1 MPTKLSLTVLL
12 PIVRAALSREK
23 VTKKSFCVWVAVVTW
38 GSSILP
44 LFTLPSQAAE
54 TEVLGV
60 VRSDENSQNWQ
71 NITTRLQASGIN
83 YCVID
88 LASVRS
94 VTDLSDRPVIFLPSV
109 ETISPAQAI
118 ALESWMSKGGR
129 VITSGAVGNRSQP
142 GVRQLMRSLLG
153 GYWGFG
159 FKAPSQLQPLKT
171 NSQPWVKNSLGG
183 IAWGGAVIPTAVTS
197 QTAAVWQA
205 QNTPS
210 AIVTTE
216 RTTLLGWNWGTN
228 TSTTE
233 FDTAWLKAAISRH
246 VKISAV
252 STGST
257 AKPKNCN
264 GTIAANPNRVAVKP
278 KPSLT
283 TPTSTR
289 QTVTNQPVARVNSI
303 TPIPARQTVINQPV
317 AVVNPKRATNL
328 ASDEPLDRLAPR
340 GLLAPNTKTPIT
352 GLEAIALRQE
362 LDNLIGRFESA
373 QLAASAQ
380 NHLSTEVTEIAS
392 SKITGI
398 PQSATQA
405 LDKAREIAKTLPQLV
420 NTRNYS
426 QARIE
431 WLKASQ
437 LLWDNYPTSRRI
449 SQPEIRA
456 MWLDRGTIVRAGS
469 EQGLAKV
476 FDKLA
481 AAGINTVFLETVNA
495 GYPIYPSQVA
505 PEANPLVKG
514 WDPLAS
520 GVKLAHERGIEL
532 HAWVWA
538 FAVGNQRHNKLVNLP
553 ANYPGPV
560 LAAHPGWASYDNR
573 GSLFPPG
580 QNKPFLD
587 PANPEA
593 RQYVIALCN
602 EIAQR
607 YNIDGLQLDYIR
619 YPFQDPGADRTYG
632 YGIAARQ
639 QFRQLTGV
647 DPTKISPRDRVLW
660 QKWTDFRTL
669 QIDSFVAQVA
679 QKLRKTRPNIIMS
692 VAVFPLS
699 EHDRLNKL
707 QQHWEVWAERG
718 DVDVV
723 IPMTYALD
731 TYRFQRLA
739 QPWIGSIKLGSAL
752 VVPGIRLFNLR
763 SPIAVDQIQLA
774 RDLPISGYALFAAE
788 NLNSDLQNIF
798 QRTQGKAKE
807 PIPYRQPFQTAAA
820 RFTLL
825 QQQWDYLLANNQ
837 LVLVKSGQSNFSA
850 KAKVLETALAELA
863 ANPTS
868 GRLSTAKAALVAF
881 ESQFKDG
888 LRFYRLDN
896 PYQFKVWLN
905 RIDTIERLLVYGDRV
920 VLKNYTNSRAWE
932 SRYNP

>member
-1 MPTKLSLTVLL
+1 MPTKLSSTVLL
-12 PIVRAALSREK
+12 IVRATFSREK
-23 VTKKSFCVWVAVVTW
+23 VTRKSLYAWLAVVAW
-38 GSSILP
+38 SSSLLP
-44 LFTLPSQAAE
+44 IFTLPTEAAE

-88 LASVRS
+88 LSSVRS
-94 VTDLSDRPVIFLPSV
+94 VTDLSDRPVVFLPNV
-109 ETISPAQAI
+109 ETISATQAI
-118 ALESWMSKGGR
+118 ALEAWISRGGR
-129 VITSGAVGNRSQP
+129 IITSGAVGNRSQP
-142 GVRQLMRSLLG
+142 GVRQLIRNLLG
-153 GYWGFG
+153 GYWDVG
-159 FKAPSQLQPLKT
+159 FKAPSKLQPLKT
-171 NSQPWVKNSLGG
+171 HSQQWVKNSLGG
-183 IAWGGAVIPTAVTS
+183 TVQGGAVIPTGVTS

-205 QNTPS
+205 PSTPS
-210 AIVTTE
+210 AVITTE

-228 TSTTE
+228 TSAAAE
-233 FDTAWLKAAISRH
+233 LDTAWLKAALSRH
-246 VKISAV
+246 VKISSANV
-252 STGST
+252 T

-264 GTIAANPNRVAVKP
+264 GTVATNPNRVAVKP
-278 KPSLT
+278 KPSIVNQ
-283 TPTSTR
+283 TP
-289 QTVTNQPVARVNSI
+289 TNQPI
-303 TPIPARQTVINQPV
+303 
-317 AVVNPKRATNL
+317 AVVNSRRVGNSAT
-328 ASDEPLDRLAPR
+328 DEPLDRLAPR
-340 GLLAPNTKTPIT
+340 GLPAPNTKNPIT
-352 GLEAIALRQE
+352 GVEAIALRQE

-373 QLAASAQ
+373 QLAASSH
-380 NHLSTEVTEIAS
+380 NHRPTAATEVAS
-392 SKITGI
+392 SQITGI

-405 LDKAREIAKTLPQLV
+405 LDKARQIAKTLPQLV
-420 NTRNYS
+420 STRNYTK
-426 QARIE
+426 ARTE

-437 LLWDNYPTSRRI
+437 LLWDNYPTSSRI

-456 MWLDRGTIVRAGS
+456 IWLDRGTIVRAGS
-469 EQGLAKV
+469 EQGLAKI

-481 AAGINTVFLETVNA
+481 GAGINTVFLETVNA
-495 GYPIYPSQVA
+495 GYPIYPSKVA
-505 PEANPLVKG
+505 PQANPLVRG

-538 FAVGNQRHNKLVNLP
+538 FAVGNQRHNKLINRP

-560 LAAHPGWASYDNR
+560 LAAHPSWASYDNR

-593 RQYVIALCN
+593 RQYVIALCD

-619 YPFQDPGADRTYG
+619 YPFQDPAADRTYG

-639 QFRQLTGV
+639 QFRQLTGI

-679 QKLRKTRPNIIMS
+679 QRLRKTRPNIIMS

-707 QQHWEVWAERG
+707 QQHWEVWAQRG
-718 DVDVV
+718 DVDIV

-731 TYRFQRLA
+731 TYRFARLT
-739 QPWIGSIKLGSAL
+739 QPWISSIKLGSAL
-752 VVPGIRLFNLR
+752 VVPGIRLFNLS

-774 RDLPISGYALFAAE
+774 RDLPISGYSLFAVE
-788 NLNSDLQNIF
+788 NLNSDLQGIF
-798 QRTQGKAKE
+798 QRTQGQNKE

-820 RFTLL
+820 RFMSL
-825 QQQWDYLLANNQ
+825 QQQWDYLSANNQ

-888 LRFYRLDN
+888 MRFYRLEN

-920 VLKNYTNSRAWE
+920 VLKNNANSLASE
-932 SRYNP
+932 

>member
-1 MPTKLSLTVLL
+1 MPIKLTLPVLL
-12 PIVRAALSREK
+12 PAVMATSSREK
-23 VTKKSFCVWVAVVTW
+23 VGKNLYAWLGAIFW
-38 GSSILP
+38 GASLLP
-44 LFTLPSQAAE
+44 IFTLPAKAVE
-54 TEVLGV
+54 TEILGV
-60 VRSDENSQNWQ
+60 VKSEENTQHWQ
-71 NITTRLQASGIN
+71 TITTRLQASRIN

-94 VTDLSDRPVIFLPSV
+94 VTDLSDRPVVFLPNI

-129 VITSGAVGNRSQP
+129 IITSGAIGNRSQP

-159 FKAPSQLQPLKT
+159 FKAPSKLQPLKT
-171 NSQPWVKNSLGG
+171 NSQQWVKNSLGG
-183 IAWGGAVIPTAVTS
+183 TAWGGTVIPTSVTS
-197 QTAAVWQA
+197 QTAAVWQMSNA
-205 QNTPS
+205 PS
-210 AIVTTE
+210 AVVTTE

-228 TSTTE
+228 AATTAE
-233 FDTAWLKAAISRH
+233 FDTAWLKAALSRH
-246 VKISAV
+246 VKLVA
-252 STGST
+252 TNNT

-264 GTIAANPNRVAVKP
+264 GTVASNTNRISVKP
-278 KPSLT
+278 K
-283 TPTSTR
+283 TPEITPLRTIQPEITR
-289 QTVTNQPVARVNSI
+289 QTVTLPTNQLPRVAKPPIAISPNSRVETGFI
-303 TPIPARQTVINQPV
+303 TPA
-317 AVVNPKRATNL
+317 A
-328 ASDEPLDRLAPR
+328 DEPLDRLAPR
-340 GLLAPNTKTPIT
+340 GLIAPNAKTPIT

-373 QLAASAQ
+373 QLAASSR
-380 NHLSTEVTEIAS
+380 NHRPTESTQIAS
-392 SKITGI
+392 SDITTI

-420 NTRNYS
+420 STRNYTK
-426 QARIE
+426 ARSE

-437 LLWDNYPTSRRI
+437 LLWDNYPTSRPT

-469 EQGLAKV
+469 EQGLAKI

-481 AAGINTVFLETVNA
+481 ASGINTVFLETVNA
-495 GYPIYPSQVA
+495 GYPIYPSKVA
-505 PEANPLVKG
+505 PQANPLVKG
-514 WDPLAS
+514 WDPLES

-538 FAVGNQRHNKLVNLP
+538 FAVGNQRHNTLVNLP
-553 ANYPGPV
+553 TNYPGPV
-560 LAAHPGWASYDNR
+560 IAAHPDWASYDNR
-573 GSLFPPG
+573 GNLFPLG

-593 RQYVIALCN
+593 RQYLLALCD

-607 YNIDGLQLDYIR
+607 YKIDGLQLDYIR
-619 YPFQDPGADRTYG
+619 YPFQDPAADRTYG
-632 YGIAARQ
+632 YGRASRQ
-639 QFRQLTGV
+639 QFKQLTGV
-647 DPTKISPRDRVLW
+647 DPTKISPRDRLLW
-660 QKWTDFRTL
+660 QKWTNFRTA

-679 QKLRKTRPNIIMS
+679 QKLRKTRPNVIMS

-707 QQHWEVWAERG
+707 QQHWEVWAQRG
-718 DVDVV
+718 DVDLI

-739 QPWIGSIKLGSAL
+739 QPWISSINLGSAL
-752 VVPGIRLFNLR
+752 IVPGIRLFNLT
-763 SPIAVDQIQLA
+763 SPVTVDQIQLA
-774 RDLPISGYALFAAE
+774 RDLPISGYALFAVE

-798 QRTQGKAKE
+798 QRTQGKVNE
-807 PIPYRQPFQTAAA
+807 PIPYRQPFGAAAA
-820 RFTLL
+820 RFTSL

-837 LVLVKSGQSNFSA
+837 LVLVKSGQSTFNA

-868 GRLSTAKAALVAF
+868 GRLSTAKTALAAF
-881 ESQFKDG
+881 ELQFIDG
-888 LRFYRLDN
+888 MRFYRLEN

-905 RIDTIERLLVYGDRV
+905 RIDTIERLLVYGDRMV
-920 VLKNYTNSRAWE
+920 IKKHR
-932 SRYNP
+932 

>member
-1 MPTKLSLTVLL
+1 MPTKLNLTVLL
-12 PIVRAALSREK
+12 PIVRAAFGREK
-23 VTKKSFCVWVAVVTW
+23 VERKRFYAWLGVVAW
-38 GSSILP
+38 GVGFLPIL
-44 LFTLPSQAAE
+44 TLPTEAVE
-54 TEVLGV
+54 TEILGV
-60 VRSDENSQNWQ
+60 VRSEENAQNWQ
-71 NITTRLQASGIN
+71 TITTRLQASGIN
-83 YCVID
+83 YCVIE

-94 VTDLSDRPVIFLPSV
+94 VTDLSDRTVVFLPNV

-118 ALESWMSKGGR
+118 ALEGWMSQGGR

-153 GYWGFG
+153 AYWGFG
-159 FKAPSQLQPLKT
+159 FGAPSKLQPLKT
-171 NSQPWVKNSLGG
+171 NSQQWVKDALGG
-183 IAWGGAVIPTAVTS
+183 TAWGGAVIPTSVTS
-197 QTAAVWQA
+197 QTAAVWQVS
-205 QNTPS
+205 NSPS
-210 AIVTTE
+210 AVVTTE

-228 TSTTE
+228 AATAAE
-233 FDTAWLKAAISRH
+233 FDTAWLKAALSRH
-246 VKISAV
+246 VKLSNV

-264 GTIAANPNRVAVKP
+264 GTVAAKPNPSPTTNRRPAVKP
-278 KPSLT
+278 NSPPT
-283 TPTSTR
+283 TRTP
-289 QTVTNQPVARVNSI
+289 TNQPVQTRQITKQPIAVLRPSNRAETSFI
-303 TPIPARQTVINQPV
+303 TP
-317 AVVNPKRATNL
+317 

-340 GLLAPNTKTPIT
+340 GLTAPNSKTPIT

-373 QLAASAQ
+373 QLAANSRNNSPTQA
-380 NHLSTEVTEIAS
+380 TEIAS
-392 SKITGI
+392 SKITAL
-398 PQSATQA
+398 PQSAAKA
-405 LDKAREIAKTLPQLV
+405 LAEARDIAKTLPQLV
-420 NTRNYS
+420 NTRDYTK
-426 QARIE
+426 ARQE

-437 LLWDNYPTSRRI
+437 LLWENYPTSRPI
-449 SQPEIRA
+449 AQPEIRA

-469 EQGLAKV
+469 EQGLAKI

-495 GYPIYPSQVA
+495 GYPIYPSRVA
-505 PEANPLVKG
+505 PQANPLVKG

-553 ANYPGPV
+553 INYPGPV
-560 LAAHPGWASYDNR
+560 IAAHPDWASYDNR

-587 PANPEA
+587 PANPQA
-593 RQYVIALCN
+593 RQYVLALCD

-607 YNIDGLQLDYIR
+607 YQIDGLQLDYIR

-632 YGIAARQ
+632 YGNASRQ

-660 QKWTDFRTL
+660 QKWTDFRTS

-679 QKLRKTRPNIIMS
+679 QKLRQTRPNIIMS

-707 QQHWEVWAERG
+707 QQHWEVWAQRG
-718 DVDVV
+718 DVDLV

-739 QPWIGSIKLGSAL
+739 QPWISSVKLGSAL
-752 VVPGIRLFNLR
+752 VVPGIRLFNLA
-763 SPIAVDQIQLA
+763 SPIAIDQIQLA
-774 RDLPISGYALFAAE
+774 RDLPISGYALFAVE
-788 NLNSDLQNIF
+788 NLNSDLQTIF
-798 QRTQGKAKE
+798 QRTQGGANE
-807 PIPYRQPFQTAAA
+807 PIPYRQPFHTAAA
-820 RFTLL
+820 RFTSL
-825 QQQWDYLLANNQ
+825 QQQWDYLFASNQ
-837 LVLVKSGQSNFSA
+837 LVLVKSGRSTFST
-850 KAKVLETALAELA
+850 KAKELETALEELA
-863 ANPTS
+863 SRPTP
-868 GRLSTAKAALVAF
+868 GRLSTAKTTLAAF
-881 ESQFKDG
+881 ELQFKDG
-888 LRFYRLDN
+888 LRFYRLEN
-896 PYQFKVWLN
+896 PYQFKVWSN

-920 VLKNYTNSRAWE
+920 VLKKNR
-932 SRYNP
+932 